1 MGQKY
6 RSGRS
11 PDEVMLMPADPRDWL
26 PPGHLA
32 WKVLDLADDLDLAG
46 FGGYRGDGQGGRPY
60 DPRMMATLL
69 LYCYCRGRRS
79 SREIE
84 GATFD
89 DVGARIICGGANS
102 SYGSPRTR

>member
-32 WKVLDLADDLDLAG
+32 WKVLTRASTSWTWPG
-46 FGGYRGDGQGGRPY
+46 
-60 DPRMMATLL
+60 
-69 LYCYCRGRRS
+69 S
-79 SREIE
+79 
-84 GATFD
+84 GAT
-89 DVGARIICGGANS
+89 GATGRAE
-102 SYGSPRTR
+102 